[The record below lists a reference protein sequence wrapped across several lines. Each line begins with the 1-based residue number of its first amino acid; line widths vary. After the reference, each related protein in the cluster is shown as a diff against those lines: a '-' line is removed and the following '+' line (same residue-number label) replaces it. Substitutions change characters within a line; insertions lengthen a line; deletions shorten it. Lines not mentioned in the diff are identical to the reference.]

1 MSIHDV
7 IENGSFLSAQLAS
20 LSTRLRDALG
30 SRVKALSILHRPTQ
44 QRALSEAL
52 PTTLSTVF
60 IGLILNQEHAFRLVD
75 HGPVAAEAPS
85 HATEAFRELWG
96 NKAELRR
103 FQDGRIAESVVW
115 HVRDSDERAHLP
127 AMIVR
132 HILALHFGIRG
143 DVVTSWQSGFDALLR
158 LPQSIASQYRA
169 SGYKAALAA
178 FQKLASSIKTI
189 SKALPLAVVNIS
201 PISPELRYTSVF
213 APISVPAGVA
223 STLPLCSRYVQLMSL
238 NLEFEKSA
246 RWPDDLVAIQKM
258 KMAFL
263 EQIAQALSDAMPGLL
278 SRIAIISPGVPL
290 AEGHPQLEITTP
302 DGWAFALRIW
312 HDREATLLDRILH
325 SSPAAYSPHDLE
337 SARMARRLY
346 TRRFIAAPRH
356 HRAVAALHHQFM
368 AFGGTVRLVKRWL
381 AAHWLL
387 RLHVS
392 EEAVEVICAAVF
404 AGVGSVR
411 APNTRERGFACVI
424 QLLRDWDWSEGM
436 TVPLYAAS
444 DPGPDI
450 YSSSVAGAKGVWSL
464 RTKTD
469 PDGHMWTL
477 NAPDAVAARRVRALA
492 QATHGYLRGVES
504 GVLEVS
510 VSVSARTDSHPSM
523 CENSVKFCCVLGDV
537 HSSGRGLRLRHKA
550 PTSCTPA
557 VFSEYN
563 GGSFH
568 LGR

>member
-1 MSIHDV
+1 M
-7 IENGSFLSAQLAS
+7 
-20 LSTRLRDALG
+20 R
-30 SRVKALSILHRPTQ
+30 ALSILHRPTQ

-52 PTTLSTVF
+52 PATPSTVF

-75 HGPVAAEAPS
+75 HGPVATEVPS

-103 FQDGRIAESVVW
+103 FQDGSIAESVVW
-115 HVRDSDERAHLP
+115 HVRNSDERAHLP

-178 FQKLASSIKTI
+178 FQKLSSSIKTI
-189 SKALPLAVVNIS
+189 SKALPLAIVNIS
-201 PISPELRYTSVF
+201 PVSPELRYTSVF
-213 APISVPAGVA
+213 APISVPASVA

-263 EQIAQALSDAMPGLL
+263 EQIAQALSDATPGLL
-278 SRIAIISPGVPL
+278 ARVASVSPGVPL
-290 AEGHPQLEITTP
+290 TVDHPQLEITTP

-325 SSPAAYSPHDLE
+325 SSPAAYSPHDVE

-356 HRAVAALHHQFM
+356 HRAVAVLHHQFT

-392 EEAVEVICAAVF
+392 EEAVEVICAAMF

-444 DPGPDI
+444 DPGPDV

-464 RTKTD
+464 RTETD
-469 PDGHMWTL
+469 PDGRMWTL
-477 NAPDAVAARRVRALA
+477 DAPDAVAARRVRALA
-492 QATHGYLRGVES
+492 QATHAYLRGVES

-510 VSVSARTDSHPSM
+510 VSVSARTVSRPSI
-523 CENSVKFCCVLGDV
+523 CENSGRLLGNV
-537 HSSGRGLRLRHKA
+537 HSSGKGLRLRHKA
-550 PTSCTPA
+550 PTCCTPA

-563 GGSFH
+563 GESFH